1 MELSTREYRTLSK
14 AEAQLLLTL
23 AEMDKRLFTIDEARS
38 IIGSKAKKVTHS
50 LARKKW
56 ILRIK
61 KGLYALV
68 PLDIG
73 LEGAERFIVHEFIV
87 ASYLV
92 DPYYIGF
99 WSALNFHGLSD
110 QIPRTVF
117 VATTKPKKPIDAL
130 NIQFYFVKLSR
141 RKFFGFEEVEINGE
155 KVRVSDVNKTVCDC
169 LDHPEHSGGIE
180 EIARAI
186 YFSHEEL
193 DFDRIRNYAL
203 RMGNLT
209 IMKRLGYILERTG
222 LLERY
227 GRIFEGLRLPSGYT
241 VLDTL
246 SPRKG
251 RYDSRWMLLVNREI
265 DPEGWSY

>member
-1 MELSTREYRTLSK
+1 
-14 AEAQLLLTL
+14 
-23 AEMDKRLFTIDEARS
+23 
-38 IIGSKAKKVTHS
+38 
-50 LARKKW
+50 
-56 ILRIK
+56 
-61 KGLYALV
+61 
-68 PLDIG
+68 
-73 LEGAERFIVHEFIV
+73 
-87 ASYLV
+87 
-92 DPYYIGF
+92 
-99 WSALNFHGLSD
+99 
-110 QIPRTVF
+110 
-117 VATTKPKKPIDAL
+117 
-130 NIQFYFVKLSR
+130 
-141 RKFFGFEEVEINGE
+141 
-155 KVRVSDVNKTVCDC
+155 
-169 LDHPEHSGGIE
+169 GIE

-193 DFDRIRNYAL
+193 DFDRIRDYAL

-241 VLDTL
+241 ALDTL